1 MSVQLCPPA
10 RSACPIRAGRG
21 GIYLDA
27 GGSRCPPR
35 INQISGIETVE
46 KVVERRDTGRKIVTK
61 ETQEGC
67 LSFLI
72 IRSWNFFKVSKS
84 SPACRKDFF
93 DKLIIA
99 HPLPKVYSP
108 FAEKAVDFCRPFV
121 RLRQDLGFCPKKA
134 RCQLYQKRKK
144 FHFLR
149 DTWENTDNL
158 YTAIF
163 VITAQYYCFV
173 TIVFCALTSNLYA
186 VMMRNEARG
195 LACGI
200 LCGGRSRPRMGLWN
214 RPGMIRPAVCGCGRP
229 AER

>member
-1 MSVQLCPPA
+1 MP
-10 RSACPIRAGRG
+10 
-21 GIYLDA
+21 
-27 GGSRCPPR
+27 
-35 INQISGIETVE
+35 
-46 KVVERRDTGRKIVTK
+46 
-61 ETQEGC
+61 
-67 LSFLI
+67 
-72 IRSWNFFKVSKS
+72 
-84 SPACRKDFF
+84 
-93 DKLIIA
+93 
-99 HPLPKVYSP
+99 
-108 FAEKAVDFCRPFV
+108 
-121 RLRQDLGFCPKKA
+121 QDLGFCPKKA

-229 AER
+229 AERERSCFSTFSGIFTVFVVSGLRAAGSDGYRAVMQPKFIRRFSV

>member
-1 MSVQLCPPA
+1 MSVCLCPPA

-35 INQISGIETVE
+35 INQISGI
-46 KVVERRDTGRKIVTK
+46 
-61 ETQEGC
+61 
-67 LSFLI
+67 
-72 IRSWNFFKVSKS
+72 
-84 SPACRKDFF
+84 
-93 DKLIIA
+93 IA
-99 HPLPKVYSP
+99 HPFPKVYCT

-158 YTAIF
+158 YIAIF

-195 LACGI
+195 LVCGI

-229 AER
+229 AEQ